1 MQAAPVGLVTTVYGS
16 ERIHQVCQVLFS
28 SVSDVKKTRAHL
40 RTMPCLM
47 VEYAHV
53 MSAGPGATL
62 IPILL
67 LFFLSQKYFFH
78 GIEDGG
84 LRF

>member
-1 MQAAPVGLVTTVYGS
+1 
-16 ERIHQVCQVLFS
+16 
-28 SVSDVKKTRAHL
+28 
-40 RTMPCLM
+40 MPCLM